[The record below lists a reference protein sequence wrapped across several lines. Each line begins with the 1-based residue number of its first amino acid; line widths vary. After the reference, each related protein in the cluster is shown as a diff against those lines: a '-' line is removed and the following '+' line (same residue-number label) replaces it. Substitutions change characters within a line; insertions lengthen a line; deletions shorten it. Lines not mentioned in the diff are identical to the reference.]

1 MDKDL
6 LENSEFKEEMLKYTF
21 ALNRLTSEL
30 EILLEEYKFK
40 NEYNPVE
47 HIKTRIKSFSSIK
60 DIIKSVWKSLKSS
73 WNIFHIAVTNKYTA
87 NRYCRNQRPPVYL
100 LPPSRPVWKMCTKN
114 SEGVIES
121 NSCLPIIT
129 IYAII
134 QNTRRPNNFAHCI

>member
-60 DIIKSVWKSLKSS
+60 GKLERKGLDVTVENMIHNIGFLVLMGLVIIADLY
-73 WNIFHIAVTNKYTA
+73 H
-87 NRYCRNQRPPVYL
+87 L
-100 LPPSRPVWKMCTKN
+100 LF
-114 SEGVIES
+114 
-121 NSCLPIIT
+121 L
-129 IYAII
+129 
-134 QNTRRPNNFAHCI
+134 